1 MYLSLGT
8 KNNKLLQNPCFFKQ
22 MTLQAAIMEYKM
34 QILKAQNISK
44 IYGTK
49 KNTKQYMALKSISF
63 EVNEGDFI
71 GVMGAS
77 GSGKTTLLNILGSI
91 DKPTTGK
98 FIMDEKDIATM
109 DKNQLAAH
117 RMKNIGFIFQDYN
130 LLETMTL
137 KENIVL
143 PLALSGHKV
152 QVMEEKLTKLAT
164 DLGIMSVLNKYPYEV
179 SGGEQ
184 QRAAACRA
192 LITNPKII
200 LADEPTGNLDS
211 KSGRDLLNLLT
222 YINKEYKATI
232 LMVTHDVFAASYCQ
246 KIMFIRDGEIYNEL
260 YSGESKKQFFDSII
274 DVMSVLG
281 GESK

>member
-1 MYLSLGT
+1 
-8 KNNKLLQNPCFFKQ
+8 
-22 MTLQAAIMEYKM
+22 M
-34 QILKAQNISK
+34 QILKADNISK

-49 KNTKQYMALKSISF
+49 KSSKLYMAIKSISF
-63 EVNEGDFI
+63 EVKEGEFI

-91 DKPTTGK
+91 DRPTTGR
-98 FIMDEKDIATM
+98 FFMGDRDITALN
-109 DKNQLAAH
+109 KKQLAKH
-117 RMKNIGFIFQDYN
+117 RMENIGFIFQDYN

-137 KENIVL
+137 KENIIL
-143 PLALSGHKV
+143 PLALSGHKPNS
-152 QVMEEKLTKLAT
+152 MEEKLR
-164 DLGIMSVLNKYPYEV
+164 GITENMGITEVLEKYPYEV

-211 KSGRDLLNLLT
+211 KSGKDLLELLS

-260 YSGESKKQFFDSII
+260 YSGNNKKEFFDSII

-281 GESK
+281 GE